1 MKVNKRDARL
11 RRARKTRAKAKKF
24 AVERGTPRLSVHR
37 SNKNISG
44 QILDPHTGDVIAQVS
59 SLQLKT
65 SDAAKAAGK
74 IEVCKLAGRTLG
86 QKAKEKGLSGKLT
99 SDLSGFKYHGRVAA
113 FLEGLREV
121 KELEV

>member
-11 RRARKTRAKAKKF
+11 RRARKTRAKAKMF
-24 AVERGTPRLSVHR
+24 AVEKGTPRLNVHR
-37 SNKNISG
+37 SNKQISG

-59 SLQLKT
+59 SLQLK
-65 SDAAKAAGK
+65 AEAGASNK
-74 IEVCKLAGRTLG
+74 VDVSKLAGLTLG
-86 QKAKEKGLSGKLT
+86 QRAKEKGLSGKLT

-113 FLEGLREV
+113 FLDGLREV